1 MSPSTR
7 RNLLIAVIAGALLLL
22 AAAVVVLQ
30 AGPKRTETYLGPPD
44 ATAAHNPYFVLEKA
58 LLAAGQD
65 ARSQRYLR
73 SLPETL
79 QPTDTV
85 VLAEHE
91 RGLNAAQR
99 RGLRQFVA
107 NGGHLVL
114 AVPGKAPTTLS
125 PLLVD
130 FGLQAA
136 PACDRSTRQS
146 CPLPVLA
153 GDNPVLLE
161 QPGHLRLR
169 HGKGSLDLVD
179 RLTPLTTGTRR
190 RKAEH
195 ADVRSYHHDGL
206 ANPAHRELAAR
217 LLAPH
222 WDAGGTFHLVHG
234 QRQDRWWLLLL
245 LQHWPVWLPLA
256 LLLAGLL
263 WAASQRLG
271 PLLPEPPPVRRSLRE
286 HLAASAAHLWRHG
299 RGIVLYDAARADLQ
313 RQLALRAP
321 ALAGL
326 HGLALEQALAR
337 HLRWPPDPVIQAL
350 SRPQAHD
357 TRALQRRISLLMQ
370 MRNLL

>member
-136 PACDRSTRQS
+136 PACDRSTRQP

-245 LQHWPVWLPLA
+245 LQHWPFWLPLA
-256 LLLAGLL
+256 LLLPACCGRPASA
-263 WAASQRLG
+263 WVRCCPNRHRYAAPCASTWPPVPPTCGATGAASCSTT
-271 PLLPEPPPVRRSLRE
+271 PPAPTCNASWPCVHRPWPGCTGWRWNRPWPATCAGRRT
-286 HLAASAAHLWRHG
+286 
-299 RGIVLYDAARADLQ
+299 
-313 RQLALRAP
+313 
-321 ALAGL
+321 
-326 HGLALEQALAR
+326 
-337 HLRWPPDPVIQAL
+337 L
-350 SRPQAHD
+350 SPRP
-357 TRALQRRISLLMQ
+357 
-370 MRNLL
+370 